1 MKPTADHTKSPY
13 HNKWAT
19 CTVSKDVKDYS
30 NDPAV
35 IRKTQ
40 EAKEFLDRVG
50 FPEELLKIRDT
61 QYDKK

>member
-35 IRKTQ
+35 IKKTQ
-40 EAKEFLDRVG
+40 EAIKFLEKVG
-50 FPEELLKIRDT
+50 LPEELLKLRDA
-61 QYDKK
+61 QYGKK